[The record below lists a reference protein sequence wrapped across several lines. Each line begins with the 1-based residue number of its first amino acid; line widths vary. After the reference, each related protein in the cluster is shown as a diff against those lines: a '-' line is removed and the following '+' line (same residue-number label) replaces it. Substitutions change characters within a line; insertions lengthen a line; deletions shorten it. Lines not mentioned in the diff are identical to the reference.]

1 MGEQEWFNQD
11 FYKILGVKK
20 DADSKEIKKAY
31 RKLARKWHPD
41 QNPGDAKAEET
52 FKEISEAYSV
62 LSDKEQRERYDAIQ
76 QMAAG
81 GARFAP
87 GAGGGGGGGFED
99 MFGGMFGG
107 GGPQYSAYGG
117 GTPNAQF
124 QSGGGGGFEDILSSL
139 FGGASGGGGFG
150 GGSGGGF
157 GGFQQAP
164 QPQPGQDLTAS
175 TTISFRQAYEGTSL
189 RLNIGNKAVTAKIP
203 AGVRD
208 GQKIRLRGKGGPGVA
223 GGPNGDVVITVTV
236 KQDPFYQVDGT
247 NLRVRLPISYPE
259 AVLGAHATVPL
270 PDGTKVKVKVPE
282 GSSSGRVLR
291 VRERGLKKGKKS
303 GDLLVELSIVV
314 PDKETPELK
323 DLAEKMRS
331 ELDGWD
337 PRAQLTERK

>member
-62 LSDKEQRERYDAIQ
+62 LSDKDQRERYDAIQ

-87 GAGGGGGGGFED
+87 GAGGGAGGFED
-99 MFGGMFGG
+99 IIGGMIGG
-107 GGPQYSAYGG
+107 GGRSQYGG
-117 GTPNAQF
+117 YGAGGPGPQF
-124 QSGGGGGFEDILSSL
+124 QSGGGGGFEDILSNL
-139 FGGASGGGGFG
+139 FGGGGGGG
-150 GGSGGGF
+150 GGGF

-164 QPQPGQDLTAS
+164 QPQAGQDLTAS
-175 TTISFRQAYEGTSL
+175 TSITFRQAYEGTSL
-189 RLNIGNKAVTAKIP
+189 RLNVGNKAVTAKIP

-223 GGPNGDVVITVTV
+223 GGPSGDIVIAVSV
-236 KQDPFYQVDGT
+236 KPDPFYQVEGAD
-247 NLRVRLPISYPE
+247 LRVKLPISNPE
-259 AVLGAHATVPL
+259 AVLGAQATVPL
-270 PDGTKVKVKVPE
+270 PDGSSVKVRIPE

-291 VRERGLKKGKKS
+291 VRDRGLKKGKKR
-303 GDLLVELSIVV
+303 GALLVELSIAL
-314 PDKETPELK
+314 PPKETPELK
-323 DLAEKMRS
+323 ELAEKMRS
-331 ELDGWD
+331 ELGDWD